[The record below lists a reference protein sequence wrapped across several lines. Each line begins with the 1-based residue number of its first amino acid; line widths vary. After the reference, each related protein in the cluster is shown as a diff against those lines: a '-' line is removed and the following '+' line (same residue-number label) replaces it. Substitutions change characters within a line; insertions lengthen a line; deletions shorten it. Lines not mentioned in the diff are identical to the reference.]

1 MPEEIGEKKVY
12 TLKEVLTSVQ
22 RTISNRYK
30 SAFWVKA
37 EMNKLNYY
45 PKSGHCYPEIVERM
59 EDNLNIH
66 LRANLWRTDY
76 ERINKN
82 FISVLGEKL
91 KDGIKILFYAKINF
105 DLQYGLQLIILDID
119 PSYSLGELEKEK
131 QQTISK
137 LKEEGLFYNNKS
149 LILPLLPK
157 RIAIISV
164 ETSKGFADFKEIID
178 NNTWGYKFFYML
190 FPSLLQ
196 GEKSITEI
204 IAQLKRIDKVKQ
216 HFDLV
221 AIIRGGGGDLGL
233 SAFNNYQLAKEIA
246 LFPIPV
252 ITGIGHATNETVV
265 EMVAYKNA
273 ITPTELADFLIQKF
287 HDFNKPLTEA
297 QLTINNKVVNL
308 LKICNVDLSHYA
320 KILKLNT
327 FTNSQKIKLILS
339 ESINK
344 VNNFS
349 INISKQENSKLNST
363 IKALHVNTNFIIE
376 RNDVKFSE
384 KCRELKN
391 NTEIIFIER
400 KHKLEVLNNE
410 VNNYDPVLIFKRG
423 YTITRNFGKIS
434 KTVDKFKENDIIETI
449 LIDGTIESQV
459 KKILKN
465 NNKKI

>member
-1 MPEEIGEKKVY
+1 
-12 TLKEVLTSVQ
+12 
-22 RTISNRYK
+22 
-30 SAFWVKA
+30 
-37 EMNKLNYY
+37 MNKLNYY

-59 EDNLNIH
+59 EDNSNIH
-66 LRANLWRTDY
+66 IRANLWRSDF

-91 KDGIKILFYAKINF
+91 KDGIKILFFAKINF

-131 QQTISK
+131 QLTISK

-178 NNTWGYKFFYML
+178 NNPWGYKFFYML

-196 GEKSITEI
+196 GEKAITEI

-246 LFPIPV
+246 LFSIPV
-252 ITGIGHATNETVV
+252 ITGIGHATNETVA

-287 HDFNKPLTEA
+287 HDFNKPLTDA
-297 QLTINNKVVNL
+297 QLSIKNRVMNL
-308 LKICNVDLSHYA
+308 LNIRKVDLSHYS
-320 KILKLNT
+320 KIFKMNS
-327 FTNSQKIKLILS
+327 FAYSQKRKLILS
-339 ESINK
+339 EYLNK
-344 VNNFS
+344 ITNFS
-349 INISKQENSKLNST
+349 INLSNLNNSKLNSI
-363 IKALHVNTNFIIE
+363 IKNLPLKSNIIIE
-376 RNDVKFSE
+376 RNGVKLTE
-384 KCRELKN
+384 KCRELSNFSDKF
-391 NTEIIFIER
+391 FIER

-410 VNNYDPVLIFKRG
+410 INNYDPVLIFKRG
-423 YTITRNFGKIS
+423 YSITRNFGKIS

-449 LIDGTIESQV
+449 LIDGIIESQV
-459 KKILKN
+459 KRILKN
-465 NNKKI
+465 NKTHKK